1 MWEIWERSRKGPVN
15 PIRGIVP
22 GTRTKARAAWLRS
35 QAVHRT
41 KHKLSPCK
49 VTHWSNGA
57 SWSNLVTRR
66 NRDSGHLIGARI
78 VRMMRVSSFAWNF
91 GETGRP
97 VPVNLRTNC
106 AYYISQ
112 PREIFRRNKKVY
124 VRFSVRLSVNTQT
137 TNTSFEAVI
146 SSNASSDG
154 IIEYY
159 THVSFSNFG
168 YKK

>member
-1 MWEIWERSRKGPVN
+1 MWEIWERSRKRPVN

-66 NRDSGHLIGARI
+66 NRDSGHLLGARI

-112 PREIFRRNKKVY
+112 PREKSARPFLRP
-124 VRFSVRLSVNTQT
+124 SVRKHSNYKY
-137 TNTSFEAVI
+137 VI
-146 SSNASSDG
+146 WSRYIKQC
-154 IIEYY
+154 IIRWYY
-159 THVSFSNFG
+159 WILHTCIFFQLRI
-168 YKK
+168 